1 MKPYPIPSLSEQ
13 AAEEFERAIK
23 NGPTEQQ
30 KKVMREALAMFA
42 KLVKIGITD
51 K

>member
-13 AAEEFERAIK
+13 AAEEFERAIN

-42 KLVKIGITD
+42 KPEKTTIPD